1 MSGENVPQITI
12 LHWKQLLMTKGGN
25 LENRRWKI
33 LGCPSEKYL
42 VVQVRNTWTNRSHFW
57 HIWTRQEINW
67 ALSIRRWP
75 HATFTC
81 MLQPCK
87 YLLSHLWLYKL
98 YFKGRHQK
106 KKNVFFRALPKSP
119 KPPLPM
125 TPIRATWS
133 SFFGSRNS
141 RFESQFRTKN
151 TICTI

>member
-1 MSGENVPQITI
+1 MQIGSSNITQYIQDRKHKIQKRDIRI
-12 LHWKQLLMTKGGN
+12 LKSFNNQEQKQPYVWWKCAPNHWKKLLMTKGGN

-33 LGCPSEKYL
+33 LGCPSEKCL

-81 MLQPCK
+81 MLQSCK

-98 YFKGRHQK
+98 YLLFNHAHNEFQ
-106 KKNVFFRALPKSP
+106 SP
-119 KPPLPM
+119 HIM
-125 TPIRATWS
+125 FI
-133 SFFGSRNS
+133 
-141 RFESQFRTKN
+141 
-151 TICTI
+151 